1 MALCKQQVIITYHQ
15 KVNAQKYSR
24 NHNGRAIHFVISL
37 YHCLLCRFTIACYFV
52 ISLLVIS
59 IYHCLLFRYIIAC
72 YFAMSLLVISLYHCL
87 LFRYNIACY
96 FAISLLTVK
105 RYTITN
111 MASLWSYILTINI
124 VINDNISIFMS
135 IHYLLKVIY
144 FQFHIYS
151 FEHVLYRIGNLIGG
165 EVLLY
170 HVW

>member
-1 MALCKQQVIITYHQ
+1 MALCKQQVIIRYHQ

-24 NHNGRAIHFVISL
+24 NHNGRNIHF
-37 YHCLLCRFTIACYFV
+37 CYFA
-52 ISLLVIS
+52 ISLLVMS
-59 IYHCLLFRYIIAC
+59 LYHCLLFRYIIVC
-72 YFAMSLLVISLYHCL
+72 YV
-87 LFRYNIACY
+87 
-96 FAISLLTVK
+96 AISLLTVK

-124 VINDNISIFMS
+124 VINDNISIFMI

-151 FEHVLYRIGNLIGG
+151 FEHVLYCIGNLIGG

-170 HVW
+170 HDW